1 MVVVATLVTD
11 ADHRSAVDPVVVVPA
26 VTASLINNRKTD
38 NSSIRSSHV
47 MIAGRSRNVPLATM
61 AAHLTAVQEP
71 VATETTTIAAE
82 AAADTIVAGRR
93 AVAAGTSTTQN
104 WEHATSVWRQ
114 SSLGWA
120 IRVSILTNTR
130 IYPWRRRAKMSH
142 LISHRSMTC
151 S

>member
-11 ADHRSAVDPVVVVPA
+11 GDHRIAVDPVVVPVATVP
-26 VTASLINNRKTD
+26 VINSRKTD
-38 NSSIRSSHV
+38 FSSHA
-47 MIAGRSRNVPLATM
+47 MIAGRSRNVPLALM
-61 AAHLTAVQEP
+61 ALHLKAVEP
-71 VATETTTIAAE
+71 LAATETSTIAE
-82 AAADTIVAGRR
+82 AAAAAVAATIVAGRR
-93 AVAAGTSTTQN
+93 AAAVETSITQN

>member
-1 MVVVATLVTD
+1 MVVVAILVTD
-11 ADHRSAVDPVVVVPA
+11 GDHRFAVDPVLEPVVTV
-26 VTASLINNRKTD
+26 SMINNRRTD
-38 NSSIRSSHV
+38 FSSHA
-47 MIAGRSRNVPLATM
+47 MIAGRNRNVPLALM
-61 AAHLTAVQEP
+61 ALHLKAVEP
-71 VATETTTIAAE
+71 QAATETTTIAE
-82 AAADTIVAGRR
+82 AAAVAADTIVAGRR
-93 AVAAGTSTTQN
+93 AAAAETSITQN